1 MSTPFSETHSPV
13 LEVRGLNKRFARL
26 DALTEVSFS
35 AFRGEILGLIGP
47 NGAGKT
53 TLLECVC
60 GLLPTNGGEVLSGG
74 RVLSGNGQR
83 LAMFYVPE
91 GIIPYPEQ
99 TVRHVLALFAAVY
112 RRREQGV
119 REVVDA
125 LGLSPVLNQPVGQL
139 SKGGRRRLLV
149 AIGLLTPQP
158 VLLMDE
164 AFDGFDLR
172 QTRDAIKILRDVAA
186 GADIDPFLASACRCG
201 ADLRPVCAVVEW
213 RRQPARGR
221 SLNCGSRHELKAAAW
236 RRFSL
241 PSPEQLS
248 SRGAPFTPLVQKEF
262 ARSCTRT
269 RLLGRRHDRGVSDRL
284 QLHSSGPSLRRGQP
298 FRGSCPGTGERIIAP

>member
-1 MSTPFSETHSPV
+1 MSTPFSETNSPV
-13 LEVRGLNKRFARL
+13 LEVRGLNKRFARF

-60 GLLPTNGGEVLSGG
+60 GLLPTNGGEVLSSG

-83 LAMFYVPE
+83 LAMFYMPE

-99 TVRHVLALFAAVY
+99 TVRQVLALFAAVY
-112 RRREQGV
+112 GRNGQGV

-125 LGLSPVLNQPVGQL
+125 LGLSPVLNQRVGRL
-139 SKGGRRRLLV
+139 SKGWRRRLLV

-172 QTRDAIKILRDVAA
+172 QTRDAINILRDVASKGRTLILSLHQLAEAERICDRYVLLSNGAVA
-186 GADIDPFLASACRCG
+186 GQGTLAELRKKARIEGGGLEEVFLA
-201 ADLRPVCAVVEW
+201 
-213 RRQPARGR
+213 
-221 SLNCGSRHELKAAAW
+221 
-236 RRFSL
+236 
-241 PSPEQLS
+241 LS
-248 SRGAPFTPLVQKEF
+248 
-262 ARSCTRT
+262 
-269 RLLGRRHDRGVSDRL
+269 
-284 QLHSSGPSLRRGQP
+284 
-298 FRGSCPGTGERIIAP
+298 

>member
-1 MSTPFSETHSPV
+1 MSPAFSETNSPV
-13 LEVRGLNKRFARL
+13 LEVRGLSKRFARF

-60 GLLPTNGGEVLSGG
+60 GLLPTNGGEVLSDD
-74 RVLSGNGQR
+74 RVLSGKGQR

-99 TVRHVLALFAAVY
+99 AVRQVLALFAVVY
-112 RRREQGV
+112 GRNGQGV
-119 REVVDA
+119 REIVDA
-125 LGLSPVLNQPVGQL
+125 LGLSPVLNQPVGRL
-139 SKGGRRRLLV
+139 SKGWRRRLLV

-172 QTRDAIKILRDVAA
+172 QTRDAINILRGVAA
-186 GADIDPFLASACRCG
+186 KGRTLILSLHQLADAERICDRYVLLSNGTVAGQGTLAELRKKARIEGGGLEDVFLA
-201 ADLRPVCAVVEW
+201 
-213 RRQPARGR
+213 
-221 SLNCGSRHELKAAAW
+221 
-236 RRFSL
+236 
-241 PSPEQLS
+241 LS
-248 SRGAPFTPLVQKEF
+248 
-262 ARSCTRT
+262 
-269 RLLGRRHDRGVSDRL
+269 
-284 QLHSSGPSLRRGQP
+284 
-298 FRGSCPGTGERIIAP
+298 